1 VFPEFRALPTVP
13 GAAAGRLDEQDYW
26 IAFPVEHR
34 RLRIELVIEPSGTSS
49 YQRIRDRKQDP
60 HYGSAHVDTQ
70 TAAML
75 LSGARQARANELV
88 EHLADNIA
96 FCERLRFCVIGD
108 ARAEVGL

>member
-1 VFPEFRALPTVP
+1 MTNTPLPPPLTHALD
-13 GAAAGRLDEQDYW
+13 A
-26 IAFPVEHR
+26 
-34 RLRIELVIEPSGTSS
+34 LRDVHTALQV
-49 YQRIRDRKQDP
+49 
-60 HYGSAHVDTQ
+60 AHVDTQ